1 MAAAVAKTGEVR
13 ITHPDRIVFE
23 DGYTKQDVVNYYRA
37 VMMPLLDGI
46 RDRPLSIIRCPDGVA
61 AGCFFQKHTL
71 AGLKRVH
78 RIDLHEESGGEG
90 AYLYVRSPDE
100 VIELV
105 QFNAI
110 EFHPWASKVKNTD
123 VTDYLVFDLDP
134 GTDVAWKAV
143 VAGAELLRKRL
154 ADLDLE
160 SFVRTSGGKGLH
172 IVVPLKPVAWSK
184 AKDFARRFSDS
195 MVTSNPDAFIA
206 TASKAKRGGVIFID
220 YLRNSRG
227 ATSVASYSLR
237 SRAGAPAA
245 VPLRWDELRKL
256 KSAAD
261 FTLRNVPARLKRQR
275 RDPWQGFAAL
285 RQSLPKKKF

>member
-1 MAAAVAKTGEVR
+1 MVAASAQRNEVR
-13 ITHPDRIVFE
+13 ITHPERVVFD
-23 DGYTKQDVVNYYRA
+23 DGATKQDVVDYYRA
-37 VMMPLLDGI
+37 VMTPLLEGI

-61 AGCFFQKHTL
+61 SGCFFQKHTL

-78 RIDLHEESGGEG
+78 TIDLHEESGGDG
-90 AYLYVRSPDE
+90 TYLYVRSPDE

-110 EFHPWASKVKNTD
+110 EFHPWASTIKNTD
-123 VTDYLVFDLDP
+123 VTDYIVFDLDP
-134 GTDVAWKAV
+134 GTDVVWKAV

-154 ADLDLE
+154 RELDLD

-172 IVVPLKPVAWSK
+172 IVVPLKPVAWNK
-184 AKDFARRFSDS
+184 AKDFARRLSDS
-195 MVTSNPDAFIA
+195 IVEAEPHAYIA

-245 VPLRWDELRKL
+245 VPLRWDELLKI
-256 KSAAD
+256 KSASD

-275 RDPWQGFAAL
+275 RDPWQGFATL
-285 RQSLPKKKF
+285 RQSLPKKF

>member
-1 MAAAVAKTGEVR
+1 M
-13 ITHPDRIVFE
+13 
-23 DGYTKQDVVNYYRA
+23 
-37 VMMPLLDGI
+37 
-46 RDRPLSIIRCPDGVA
+46 
-61 AGCFFQKHTL
+61 HT
-71 AGLKRVH
+71 
-78 RIDLHEESGGEG
+78 IDLHEESGGEG
-90 AYLYVRSPDE
+90 TYLYVRSPDE

-110 EFHPWASKVKNTD
+110 EFHPWASTIKNTD

-134 GTDVAWKAV
+134 GPDVAWKAV

-154 ADLDLE
+154 GDLDLD
-160 SFVRTSGGKGLH
+160 SFVRTVRRQRLARGGAAEARARG
-172 IVVPLKPVAWSK
+172 SK
-184 AKDFARRFSDS
+184 AKDFARTLSDS
-195 MVTSNPDAFIA
+195 IVEAQPDAYIA

-237 SRAGAPAA
+237 SRAGAPVA

-261 FTLRNVPARLKRQR
+261 FTLGNVPARLKRQR

-285 RQSLPKKKF
+285 RQSLPKKFQLKYFEGSTTMSVAEMEAIQQTGGIRTMPTKSMQPGSRGAANSIWADSCATSRTKSPIR